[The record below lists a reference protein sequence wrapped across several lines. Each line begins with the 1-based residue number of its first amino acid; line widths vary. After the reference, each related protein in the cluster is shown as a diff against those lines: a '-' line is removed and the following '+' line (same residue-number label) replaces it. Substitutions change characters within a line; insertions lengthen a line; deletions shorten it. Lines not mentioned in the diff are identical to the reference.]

1 MKIAVI
7 CNSDSL
13 AFPAISSLISQGWLA
28 GAGILARSSNVL
40 LSPLLGMAIPKQNI
54 AQFTKEAWQS
64 EMQNW
69 LQTIAPDMVWVFGF
83 PWLIPSSILAIPE
96 GGFLNFHFG
105 NLPRY
110 KGADPIFW
118 QLKNGEEKAALV
130 VHRMT
135 PVIDDGPI
143 LMMEELRTIKGE
155 NYGLFCQ
162 RLGFMAAGLVQPL
175 VDNYL
180 NKSFRELDKP
190 GGGEAACFKKPGYKT
205 LKINWDEQSADE
217 IEYLVNA
224 SNPKYD
230 GASTYLRNAEIRIL
244 ETSPAEIQL
253 ENNFRPDPGTI
264 VYADAVY
271 GLIVACRGSRFL
283 KINVVHTQEGYF
295 SGSKLFSMGVQAGE
309 KFINLN

>member
-1 MKIAVI
+1 MKVVVI

-13 AFPAISSLISQGWLA
+13 AFPAINSLIKHGWLA
-28 GAGILARSSNVL
+28 GVGILARSSKKL
-40 LSPLLGMAIPKQNI
+40 LGPLLNAGIQQENI
-54 AQFTKEAWQS
+54 ILLTKENW
-64 EMQNW
+64 ECDMQTW
-69 LQTIAPDMVWVFGF
+69 LQGTNPDMVWVFGF
-83 PWLIPSSILAIPE
+83 PWLIPPSILALPA

-118 QLKNGEEKAALV
+118 QLKNGEETAILV

-135 PVIDDGPI
+135 SMIDDGPI
-143 LMMEELRTIKGE
+143 LMSQELNTIRGE

-162 RLGFMAAGLVQPL
+162 RLGLMASGLVQSL

-180 NKSFRELDKP
+180 NKSFMEVEQP
-190 GGGEAACFKKPGYKT
+190 GGQVAYFKKPGPKT
-205 LKINWDEQSADE
+205 LEINWEEQSADE
-217 IEYLVNA
+217 IECLVNA

-244 ETSPAEIQL
+244 ETSPAEITL
-253 ENNFRPDPGTI
+253 ENNLRPDPGTI
-264 VYADAVY
+264 VYADSLY
-271 GLIVACRGSRFL
+271 GLIVACRESRFL

-295 SGSKLFSMGVQAGE
+295 SGGKLFSMGVQAGE

>member
-13 AFPAISSLISQGWLA
+13 AFPAISTLGGNGWLA
-28 GAGILARSSNVL
+28 GVGILARSSNRL
-40 LSPLLGMAIPKQNI
+40 YPPLLGMGIPQENL
-54 AQFTKEAWQS
+54 ALLTKEKWEP
-64 EMQNW
+64 EMQAW
-69 LQTIAPDMVWVFGF
+69 LQTITPDMVWVFGF
-83 PWLIPSSILAIPE
+83 PWRIPSLLLAMPE

-118 QLKNGEEKAALV
+118 QLKNGEEKAMLV

-135 PVIDDGPI
+135 AAVDEGPI
-143 LMMEELRTIKGE
+143 LMTQELKTIKGE

-162 RLGFMAAGLVQPL
+162 RLGYMASELVRPL
-175 VDNYL
+175 VDNYQ
-180 NKSFRELDKP
+180 NKSLLELDQP
-190 GGGEAACFKKPGYKT
+190 GTEDASYFKKPGLKA
-205 LKINWDEQSADE
+205 LKIDWEKQSADE

-244 ETSPAEIQL
+244 EASPAELQV
-253 ENNFRPDPGTI
+253 ENNFRADPGTI
-264 VYADAVY
+264 VYADSVY
-271 GLIVACRGSRFL
+271 GLIVACRESRFL

>member
-13 AFPAISSLISQGWLA
+13 AFPAIASLA
-28 GAGILARSSNVL
+28 GDGLLAGVGILARSSGRL
-40 LSPLLGMAIPKQNI
+40 FAPLLGMGVPKENI
-54 AQFTKEAWQS
+54 IQLPNETWEL
-64 EMQNW
+64 EMQTW
-69 LQTIAPDMVWVFGF
+69 FQQIDPDMVWVFGF
-83 PWLIPSSILAIPE
+83 PWRIPSNLLAMPG

-105 NLPRY
+105 TLPAY

-118 QLKNGEEKAALV
+118 QLKNGEEKATLV

-135 PVIDDGPI
+135 ATIDEGPI
-143 LMMEELRTIKGE
+143 VMTQELETIRGE

-162 RLGFMAAGLVQPL
+162 RLGFIAAGLVQLL
-175 VDNYL
+175 VDNYRNGVL
-180 NKSFRELDKP
+180 PELDQP
-190 GGGEAACFKKPGYKT
+190 NGGDASFFKKPGATT
-205 LKINWDEQSADE
+205 LKINWEEQSADE

-244 ETSPAEIQL
+244 ETSPAEIKL
-253 ENNFRPDPGTI
+253 ENNFRADPGTI

-271 GLIVACRGSRFL
+271 GLIVACRESRFL

-295 SGSKLFSMGVQAGE
+295 SGSKLFSMGIRAGE